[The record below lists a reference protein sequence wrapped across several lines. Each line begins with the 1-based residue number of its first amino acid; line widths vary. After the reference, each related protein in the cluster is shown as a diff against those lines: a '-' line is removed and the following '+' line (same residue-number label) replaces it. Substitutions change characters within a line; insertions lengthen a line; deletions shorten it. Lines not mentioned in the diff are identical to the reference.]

1 MWMWVVDC
9 GWNFHWKWNF
19 GFVATA
25 LDALEVDVDRND
37 KVDGNVGKRICEL
50 FVFLLQGPEQM
61 EIRDGKKQNNKEV
74 DGDPLV
80 LLEQH

>member
-1 MWMWVVDC
+1 MDLDC
-9 GWNFHWKWNF
+9 WWNFHWKWNF

-37 KVDGNVGKRICEL
+37 KVDGNVGKKG
-50 FVFLLQGPEQM
+50 FVSCLYFHCKGLSRGRFRM
-61 EIRDGKKQNNKEV
+61 KKQNNKEV

>member
-1 MWMWVVDC
+1 MDVDC

-37 KVDGNVGKRICEL
+37 KVDGNVGKKG
-50 FVFLLQGPEQM
+50 FVSCLYLSA
-61 EIRDGKKQNNKEV
+61 RA
-74 DGDPLV
+74 
-80 LLEQH
+80 

>member
-1 MWMWVVDC
+1 MDCEWMWIWVLDC

-37 KVDGNVGKRICEL
+37 KVDGNVGKKDL
-50 FVFLLQGPEQM
+50 
-61 EIRDGKKQNNKEV
+61 
-74 DGDPLV
+74 
-80 LLEQH
+80 